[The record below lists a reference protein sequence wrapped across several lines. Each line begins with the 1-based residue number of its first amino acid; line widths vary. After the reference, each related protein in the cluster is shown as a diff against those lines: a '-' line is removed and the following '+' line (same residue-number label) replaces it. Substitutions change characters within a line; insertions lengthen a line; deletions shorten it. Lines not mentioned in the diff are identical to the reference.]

1 MKTLILGAG
10 GLLGRH
16 LVAEWQARGLAVTGL
31 THDDCDITD
40 AVRLEDIFTRPW
52 DIVINAAAICNFDAC
67 EQDPMGTGAVNRDA
81 PLDLARRCAAR
92 GALFVQFSSDYV
104 LRGEREVLWT
114 ENDAPDPLSA
124 YGRQKAELE
133 RTVPQLCPRSL
144 IIRLSWLFGHEGRTF
159 LSLLPLLLLRE
170 ETVRVAA
177 GKTGRCLYVPDA
189 AHWIRLLATGGH
201 TGLFHLAN
209 DGTMSWECFAARCL
223 ERWPTLGLEPSCR
236 HLLEVPYE
244 TLGPD
249 GSKRPHHSAL
259 ALDKISALFPPGPR
273 NWTEALD
280 DYLSVLK
287 SFAVAP

>member
-16 LVAEWQARGLAVTGL
+16 LVAEWQAHGLDVTGL

-40 AVRLEDIFTRPW
+40 AVRLDDIFTRPW
-52 DIVINAAAICNFDAC
+52 AIVINAAAICNFDAC
-67 EQDPMGTGAVNRDA
+67 ERDPIGTGAVNRDA
-81 PLDLARRCAAR
+81 PLDLARRCAAC

-124 YGRQKAELE
+124 YGHQKAELE

-144 IIRLSWLFGHEGRTF
+144 IIRLSWLFGCDGRTF

-177 GKTGRCLYVPDA
+177 GKTGRCLYAPDA
-189 AHWIRLLATGGH
+189 AHWIRLLATGGP

-209 DGTMSWECFAARCL
+209 DGTMSWESFAARCL

-236 HLLEVPYE
+236 NLIEVPFA

-249 GSKRPHHSAL
+249 WSKRPHHSAL

-280 DYLSVLK
+280 DYLSELK